1 MKLTIIIIWG
11 KKIMFYKRQCSC
23 NNERTEYTGIADE
36 KIKMHKLLSYTPE
49 SVVD

>member
-11 KKIMFYKRQCSC
+11 KKITFYKRQCSC
-23 NNERTEYTGIADE
+23 NKERRVYTGIADK

-49 SVVD
+49 SAVD